1 MPEKEIQQLR
11 EEIDRH
17 NHLYFVLSHPEIT
30 DNQFDSLMSKLRK
43 LEENRP
49 DLITSESPTQRI
61 GEKLVG
67 GFSQVT
73 HNVPMLSLGNAFSG
87 EDMTNWQSRI
97 ANLLEVNDIE
107 FACELK
113 YDGLAVSLVYENGIF
128 TRGST
133 RGNSMVGEDITSN
146 LKTIRTIPLQIRKKC
161 PERFEVRGE
170 VYFPRSEFEVFNKYR
185 LLNNLPVYANPRNT
199 AAGSLRQLDPSIT
212 AERPLDL
219 FIYSMA
225 WSTEDMKPT
234 HLENLK
240 FLENI
245 GFKINPYNYL
255 ATNIEDVLAY
265 YNHWVLNLENLD
277 YDCDGIV
284 VKTNTIENQERLG
297 TVGREPRWAIAYKFP
312 SDQALTRLLDIRIN
326 VGRTGS
332 INPYA
337 VLDPVEV
344 GGVIVR
350 QATLHNKDYIDEKD
364 LRIGDSVLVERAGEV
379 IPQIVRSESS
389 LRTGNEIV
397 FKMPDECPSCAGP
410 LSKIDDEV
418 AVFCTNVSCPAQLE
432 RLVEHFVSKP
442 GMDID
447 GFGIKL
453 ALALIQHGYISDI
466 SDIYYLNK
474 ELLLSMERMGEKSA
488 SNILRAIEDSKNRPL
503 SRLINALGIPNIGSE
518 TSEILATQFNKIDNI
533 KSASLEDLHSIP
545 SIGPILASSIVDYF
559 NNPENQ
565 KVLSKLQIAG
575 VNTVQ
580 ERQAQSKDQIL
591 EGIRFV
597 VTGTLTNFSRS
608 EIQAKIRNLGGLTSS
623 SISGKTNYLIAGDNP
638 GSKISDASK
647 LGVEIISEQDFVEL
661 FDS

>member
-1 MPEKEIQQLR
+1 MLEKEIQQLR

-17 NHLYFVLSHPEIT
+17 NHLYFVLSHPEIA
-30 DNQFDSLMSKLRK
+30 DNQFDTLMNKLRK

-73 HNVPMLSLGNAFSG
+73 HDVPMLSLGNAFNG
-87 EDMTNWQSRI
+87 EDMANWQSRI

-128 TRGST
+128 TKGST

-161 PERFEVRGE
+161 PDRFEVRGE

-185 LLNNLPVYANPRNT
+185 LVNNLPIYANPRNT

-284 VKTNTIENQERLG
+284 VKTNTIENQDRLG

-397 FKMPDECPSCAGP
+397 FKMPDECPSCDGP

-418 AVFCTNVSCPAQLE
+418 AIFCTNVSCPAQLE

-442 GMDID
+442 AMDID

-453 ALALIQHGYISDI
+453 ALTLIQHGYISDI

-488 SNILRAIEDSKNRPL
+488 SNILGAIEDSKNRPL

-518 TSEILATQFNKIDNI
+518 TSETLATQFNTMDNI

-545 SIGPILASSIVDYF
+545 SIGPILASNIVDYF

-565 KVLSKLQIAG
+565 KVLSKLQVAG

-580 ERQAQSKDQIL
+580 EQQVQSKDQIL

-597 VTGTLTNFSRS
+597 VTGALTNFSRS

-638 GSKISDASK
+638 GSKISDAIEH
-647 LGVEIISEQDFVEL
+647 GVEIISEQEFVEL

>member
-1 MPEKEIQQLR
+1 MLEKQIQQLR
-11 EEIDRH
+11 TEIDRH

-30 DNQFDSLMSKLRK
+30 DSQFDTLMSKLRN

-73 HNVPMLSLGNAFSG
+73 HDVPMLSLGNAFNG

-146 LKTIRTIPLQIRKKC
+146 LKTIKTIPLQIRKKC

-185 LLNNLPVYANPRNT
+185 LVNNLPLYANPRNT

-284 VKTNTIENQERLG
+284 VKTNTIENQDRLG

-397 FKMPDECPSCAGP
+397 FKMPDKCPSCDGP

-418 AVFCTNVSCPAQLE
+418 AIFCTNVSCPAQLE

-442 GMDID
+442 AMDID

-453 ALALIQHGYISDI
+453 ALALIHHGYISDI

-488 SNILRAIEDSKNRPL
+488 SNILGAIEDSKNRPL

-518 TSEILATQFNKIDNI
+518 TSEILATQFNTMDNI

-565 KVLSKLQIAG
+565 KVLSKLQVAG

-580 ERQAQSKDQIL
+580 EQQAQSKDQIL

-597 VTGTLTNFSRS
+597 VTGTLTSFSRS

-638 GSKISDASK
+638 GSKISDAIEH
-647 LGVEIISEQDFVEL
+647 GVEIISEQEFVEL

>member
-1 MPEKEIQQLR
+1 MLEKEIQQLR

-17 NHLYFVLSHPEIT
+17 NHLYFVLSHPEIA
-30 DNQFDSLMSKLRK
+30 DNQFDTLMNKLRK

-73 HNVPMLSLGNAFSG
+73 HDVPMLSLGNAFNG
-87 EDMTNWQSRI
+87 EDMANWQSRI

-128 TRGST
+128 TKGST

-185 LLNNLPVYANPRNT
+185 LVNNLPIYANPRNT

-284 VKTNTIENQERLG
+284 VKTNTIENQDRLG

-397 FKMPDECPSCAGP
+397 FKMPDECPSCDGP

-418 AVFCTNVSCPAQLE
+418 AIFCTNVSCPAQLE

-442 GMDID
+442 AMDID

-453 ALALIQHGYISDI
+453 ALTLIQHGYISDI

-488 SNILRAIEDSKNRPL
+488 SNILGAIEDSKNRPL

-518 TSEILATQFNKIDNI
+518 TSETLATQFNTMDNI

-545 SIGPILASSIVDYF
+545 SIGPILASNIVDYF

-565 KVLSKLQIAG
+565 KVLSKLQVAG

-580 ERQAQSKDQIL
+580 EQQVQSKDQIL

-597 VTGTLTNFSRS
+597 VTGALTNFSRS

-638 GSKISDASK
+638 GSKISDAIEH
-647 LGVEIISEQDFVEL
+647 GVEIISEQEFVEL

>member
-1 MPEKEIQQLR
+1 MLEKEIQQLR

-30 DNQFDSLMSKLRK
+30 DNQFDTLMSKLRK

-49 DLITSESPTQRI
+49 DLIISESPTQRI

-73 HNVPMLSLGNAFSG
+73 HDIPMLSLGNAFNR

-113 YDGLAVSLVYENGIF
+113 YDGLAVSLVYVNGIF

-170 VYFPRSEFEVFNKYR
+170 VYFPRSEFAVFNKTR
-185 LLNNLPVYANPRNT
+185 LVNNLPVYANPRNT

-240 FLENI
+240 FLESI

-284 VKTNTIENQERLG
+284 VKTNTIENQDRLG

-312 SDQALTRLLDIRIN
+312 SDQALTRLLDIRIMW
-326 VGRTGS
+326 
-332 INPYA
+332 
-337 VLDPVEV
+337 D
-344 GGVIVR
+344 
-350 QATLHNKDYIDEKD
+350 
-364 LRIGDSVLVERAGEV
+364 
-379 IPQIVRSESS
+379 
-389 LRTGNEIV
+389 
-397 FKMPDECPSCAGP
+397 
-410 LSKIDDEV
+410 
-418 AVFCTNVSCPAQLE
+418 AQE
-432 RLVEHFVSKP
+432 
-442 GMDID
+442 
-447 GFGIKL
+447 
-453 ALALIQHGYISDI
+453 A
-466 SDIYYLNK
+466 
-474 ELLLSMERMGEKSA
+474 
-488 SNILRAIEDSKNRPL
+488 
-503 SRLINALGIPNIGSE
+503 
-518 TSEILATQFNKIDNI
+518 
-533 KSASLEDLHSIP
+533 
-545 SIGPILASSIVDYF
+545 
-559 NNPENQ
+559 
-565 KVLSKLQIAG
+565 
-575 VNTVQ
+575 
-580 ERQAQSKDQIL
+580 
-591 EGIRFV
+591 
-597 VTGTLTNFSRS
+597 
-608 EIQAKIRNLGGLTSS
+608 
-623 SISGKTNYLIAGDNP
+623 
-638 GSKISDASK
+638 
-647 LGVEIISEQDFVEL
+647 
-661 FDS
+661 